1 MALPQKILIVT
12 LKSSTKKK
20 KMLFMPVTVG
30 NVFLKA
36 KNEEKIKKNVF
47 VLFRSKTV
55 LAIFGKL

>member
-1 MALPQKILIVT
+1 
-12 LKSSTKKK
+12 
-20 KMLFMPVTVG
+20 MPVTKG

-36 KNEEKIKKNVF
+36 KNEKKKVF